1 MNFIKL
7 QIGCLVLVL
16 YLELIYIWQTT
27 GKNAKVSCNP
37 IFDAL
42 MMIIPSLIVF
52 DGLTAW
58 TVNHLDIVPVS
69 LNLFLHAVFFI
80 LLSLFMFVMFLHTLS
95 FIKGFPKRFIFR
107 ILIILPF
114 IISVILIL
122 VFLPELEFIIGKKVN
137 YSMGISVVVCYLVIL
152 LYFILIFVFT
162 VRRIKYLEV
171 RKRINVMSF
180 LFISLLI
187 LISQVIFPEILISSL
202 VPAFSLIAL
211 YINIEDPVLRRMKN
225 YNSEIVT
232 SFATLVESRDSST
245 GSHVKRTKSYVKI
258 LLDEIKTNNLY
269 SSIMTKDFE
278 DKMMNAA
285 PMHDIGKISIPDT
298 ILQKP
303 GKLTDEEYSVMKKH
317 SVLGGE
323 IIQEIFKDMDDK
335 EFLNIAYDVTR
346 YHHEKW
352 NGNGY
357 PEGLVGKE
365 IPFSARIMAIADVF
379 DAISAKRC
387 YRDAMPLD
395 KCFAIIK
402 EGKGVDFDPVLTDLF
417 LNAREKVEKV
427 CKESQE
433 S

>member
-1 MNFIKL
+1 MSFIKL

-42 MMIIPSLIVF
+42 MMIIPCLIVF
-52 DGLTAW
+52 DGVTAW
-58 TVNHLDIVPVS
+58 TVNHLEIVPVS
-69 LNLFLHAVFFI
+69 LNLVLHAVFFI

-95 FIKGFPKRFIFR
+95 FIKGFPQKLIFR
-107 ILIILPF
+107 FLIFLPF

-187 LISQVIFPEILISSL
+187 LISQIIFPEILISSL

-303 GKLTDEEYSVMKKH
+303 EKLTDEEYSVMKKH

-395 KCFAIIK
+395 KCFEIIK

-417 LNAREKVEKV
+417 LNAKEKVEKV
-427 CKESQE
+427 CKESRE

>member
-7 QIGCLVLVL
+7 QIGCLVLVI

-42 MMIIPSLIVF
+42 MMIVPSLIVF
-52 DGLTAW
+52 DGVTAW
-58 TVNHLDIVPVS
+58 TVNHLEIVPVS
-69 LNLFLHAVFFI
+69 LNLVLHAVFFI

-95 FIKGFPKRFIFR
+95 FIKGFPQKLIFR
-107 ILIILPF
+107 FLIFLPF

-427 CKESQE
+427 CKESRE

>member
-1 MNFIKL
+1 MSFIKL

-42 MMIIPSLIVF
+42 MMIIPWLIVF
-52 DGLTAW
+52 DGVTAW
-58 TVNHLDIVPVS
+58 TVNHLEIVPVS
-69 LNLFLHAVFFI
+69 LNLVLHAVFFI

-95 FIKGFPKRFIFR
+95 FIKGFPQKLIFR
-107 ILIILPF
+107 FLIFLPF

-187 LISQVIFPEILISSL
+187 LISQIIFPEILISSL

-211 YINIEDPVLRRMKN
+211 YINIEDPVLRRMEN

-417 LNAREKVEKV
+417 LNAKEKVEKV

-433 S
+433 G

>member
-1 MNFIKL
+1 MSFIKL

-42 MMIIPSLIVF
+42 MMIIPCLIVF
-52 DGLTAW
+52 DGVTAW
-58 TVNHLDIVPVS
+58 TVNHLEIVPVS
-69 LNLFLHAVFFI
+69 LNLVLHAVFFI

-95 FIKGFPKRFIFR
+95 FIKGFPQKLIFR
-107 ILIILPF
+107 FLIFLPF

-187 LISQVIFPEILISSL
+187 LISQIIFPEILISSL

-211 YINIEDPVLRRMKN
+211 YINIEDPVLRRMEN

-417 LNAREKVEKV
+417 LNAKEKVEKV

>member
-1 MNFIKL
+1 MSFIKL

-42 MMIIPSLIVF
+42 MMIIPCLIVF
-52 DGLTAW
+52 DGVTAW
-58 TVNHLDIVPVS
+58 TVNHLEIVPVS
-69 LNLFLHAVFFI
+69 LNLVLHAVFFI

-95 FIKGFPKRFIFR
+95 FIKGFPQKLIFR
-107 ILIILPF
+107 FLIFLPF

-258 LLDEIKTNNLY
+258 LLDEIKTNSLY

-433 S
+433 G

>member
-42 MMIIPSLIVF
+42 MMIIPWLIVF
-52 DGLTAW
+52 DGVTAW
-58 TVNHLDIVPVS
+58 TVNHLEIVPVS
-69 LNLFLHAVFFI
+69 LNLVLHAVFFI

-95 FIKGFPKRFIFR
+95 FIKGFPQKLIFR
-107 ILIILPF
+107 FLIFLPF

-152 LYFILIFVFT
+152 LYFVLIFVFT

-258 LLDEIKTNNLY
+258 ILDEIKTNNLY

-417 LNAREKVEKV
+417 LNAKEKVEKV

-433 S
+433 G

>member
-42 MMIIPSLIVF
+42 MMIIPWLIVF

-58 TVNHLDIVPVS
+58 TVNHLEIVPVS
-69 LNLFLHAVFFI
+69 LNLVLHAVFFI

-95 FIKGFPKRFIFR
+95 FVKGFPQKLIFR
-107 ILIILPF
+107 FLIFLPF

-417 LNAREKVEKV
+417 LNAKEKVEKV

>member
-42 MMIIPSLIVF
+42 MMIVPSLIVF

-69 LNLFLHAVFFI
+69 LNLVFHAVFFI
-80 LLSLFMFVMFLHTLS
+80 LLSLFMLVMFLHTLS
-95 FIKGFPKRFIFR
+95 FVKGFPQKLIFR
-107 ILIILPF
+107 FLIFLPF

-187 LISQVIFPEILISSL
+187 LISQIIFPEILISSL

-258 LLDEIKTNNLY
+258 LLDEIKTNRLY

-303 GKLTDEEYSVMKKH
+303 GKLTDDEYSVMKKH

-387 YRDAMPLD
+387 YRDAMPLE

>member
-1 MNFIKL
+1 MSFIKL

-42 MMIIPSLIVF
+42 MMIIPWLIVF
-52 DGLTAW
+52 DGVTAW
-58 TVNHLDIVPVS
+58 TVNHLEIVPVS
-69 LNLFLHAVFFI
+69 LNLVFHAVFFI

-95 FIKGFPKRFIFR
+95 FIKGFPQKLIFR
-107 ILIILPF
+107 FLIFLPF

-427 CKESQE
+427 CKESRE

>member
-42 MMIIPSLIVF
+42 MMIIPWLIVF
-52 DGLTAW
+52 DGVTAW
-58 TVNHLDIVPVS
+58 TVNHLEIVPVS
-69 LNLFLHAVFFI
+69 LNLVLHAVFFI

-95 FIKGFPKRFIFR
+95 FIKGFPQKLIFR
-107 ILIILPF
+107 FLIFLPF

-187 LISQVIFPEILISSL
+187 LISQIIFPEILISSL

-258 LLDEIKTNNLY
+258 LLDEIKTNSLY

-298 ILQKP
+298 ILKKP

-417 LNAREKVEKV
+417 LNAKAKVEKV

-433 S
+433 G

>member
-1 MNFIKL
+1 MSFIKL

-42 MMIIPSLIVF
+42 MMIIPCLIVF
-52 DGLTAW
+52 DGVTAW
-58 TVNHLDIVPVS
+58 TVNHLEIVPVS
-69 LNLFLHAVFFI
+69 LNLVLHAVFFI
-80 LLSLFMFVMFLHTLS
+80 LLSLFMLVMFLHTLS
-95 FIKGFPKRFIFR
+95 FIKGFPQKLIFR
-107 ILIILPF
+107 FLIFLPF

-187 LISQVIFPEILISSL
+187 LISQIIFPEILISSL

-211 YINIEDPVLRRMKN
+211 YINIEDPVLRRMEN

-335 EFLNIAYDVTR
+335 EFLNIAYDGTR

-417 LNAREKVEKV
+417 LNAKEKVEKV

-433 S
+433 G

>member
-1 MNFIKL
+1 M
-7 QIGCLVLVL
+7 
-16 YLELIYIWQTT
+16 
-27 GKNAKVSCNP
+27 
-37 IFDAL
+37 
-42 MMIIPSLIVF
+42 
-52 DGLTAW
+52 
-58 TVNHLDIVPVS
+58 
-69 LNLFLHAVFFI
+69 
-80 LLSLFMFVMFLHTLS
+80 
-95 FIKGFPKRFIFR
+95 
-107 ILIILPF
+107 
-114 IISVILIL
+114 
-122 VFLPELEFIIGKKVN
+122 
-137 YSMGISVVVCYLVIL
+137 
-152 LYFILIFVFT
+152 
-162 VRRIKYLEV
+162 
-171 RKRINVMSF
+171 
-180 LFISLLI
+180 
-187 LISQVIFPEILISSL
+187 
-202 VPAFSLIAL
+202 
-211 YINIEDPVLRRMKN
+211 
-225 YNSEIVT
+225 
-232 SFATLVESRDSST
+232 
-245 GSHVKRTKSYVKI
+245 
-258 LLDEIKTNNLY
+258 
-269 SSIMTKDFE
+269 
-278 DKMMNAA
+278 
-285 PMHDIGKISIPDT
+285 
-298 ILQKP
+298 QKP

-387 YRDAMPLD
+387 YRDAMPLE

>member
-1 MNFIKL
+1 MSFIKL

-42 MMIIPSLIVF
+42 MMIIPCLIVF
-52 DGLTAW
+52 DGVTAW
-58 TVNHLDIVPVS
+58 TVNHLEIVPVS
-69 LNLFLHAVFFI
+69 LNLVLHAVFFI

-95 FIKGFPKRFIFR
+95 FIKGFPQKLIFR
-107 ILIILPF
+107 FLIFLPF

-187 LISQVIFPEILISSL
+187 LISQIIFPEILISSL

-258 LLDEIKTNNLY
+258 LLDEIKTNSLY

-417 LNAREKVEKV
+417 LNAKEKVEKV
-427 CKESQE
+427 CKESRE

>member
-42 MMIIPSLIVF
+42 MMIIPWLIVF
-52 DGLTAW
+52 DGVTAW
-58 TVNHLDIVPVS
+58 TVNHLEIVPVS
-69 LNLFLHAVFFI
+69 LNLVFHAVFFI

-95 FIKGFPKRFIFR
+95 FIKGFPQKLIFR
-107 ILIILPF
+107 FLIFLPF

-187 LISQVIFPEILISSL
+187 LISQIIFPEILISSL

-258 LLDEIKTNNLY
+258 LLDEIKTNRLY

-433 S
+433 G

>member
-1 MNFIKL
+1 MSFIKL

-42 MMIIPSLIVF
+42 MMIIPWLIVF
-52 DGLTAW
+52 DGVTAW
-58 TVNHLDIVPVS
+58 TVNHLEIVPVS
-69 LNLFLHAVFFI
+69 LNLVLHAVFFI

-95 FIKGFPKRFIFR
+95 FIKGFPQKLIFR
-107 ILIILPF
+107 FLIFLPF

-187 LISQVIFPEILISSL
+187 LISQIIFPEILISSL

-211 YINIEDPVLRRMKN
+211 YINIEDPVLRRMEN

-258 LLDEIKTNNLY
+258 ILDEIKTNNLY

-417 LNAREKVEKV
+417 LNAKEKVEKV

>member
-95 FIKGFPKRFIFR
+95 FIKGFPKRFFFR
-107 ILIILPF
+107 MLIILPF

-152 LYFILIFVFT
+152 LYFVLIFVFT

-258 LLDEIKTNNLY
+258 ILDEIKTNNLY

-433 S
+433 G

>member
-42 MMIIPSLIVF
+42 MMIIPWLIVF
-52 DGLTAW
+52 DGVTAW
-58 TVNHLDIVPVS
+58 TVNHLEIVPVS
-69 LNLFLHAVFFI
+69 LNLVFHAVFFI

-95 FIKGFPKRFIFR
+95 FIKGFPKRVIFR

-187 LISQVIFPEILISSL
+187 LISQIIFPEILISSL

-258 LLDEIKTNNLY
+258 ILDEIKTNNLY

-433 S
+433 G

>member
-42 MMIIPSLIVF
+42 MMIVPSLIVF

-58 TVNHLDIVPVS
+58 TVNHLEIVPVS
-69 LNLFLHAVFFI
+69 LNLVFHAVFFI

-95 FIKGFPKRFIFR
+95 FIKGFPQKLIFR
-107 ILIILPF
+107 FLIFLPF

-417 LNAREKVEKV
+417 LNAKEKVEKV
-427 CKESQE
+427 CKESRE

>member
-1 MNFIKL
+1 MSFIKL

-42 MMIIPSLIVF
+42 MMIIPWLIVF
-52 DGLTAW
+52 DGVTAW
-58 TVNHLDIVPVS
+58 TVNHLEIVPVS
-69 LNLFLHAVFFI
+69 LNLVLHAVFFI
-80 LLSLFMFVMFLHTLS
+80 LLSLFMLVMFLHTLS
-95 FIKGFPKRFIFR
+95 FIKGFPQKLIFR
-107 ILIILPF
+107 FLIFLPF

-180 LFISLLI
+180 LLISLLI
-187 LISQVIFPEILISSL
+187 LISQIIFPEILISSL

-258 LLDEIKTNNLY
+258 LLDEIKTNSLY

-387 YRDAMPLD
+387 YRDAMPLE

-433 S
+433 G

>member
-1 MNFIKL
+1 MSFIKL

-42 MMIIPSLIVF
+42 MMIVPSLIVF
-52 DGLTAW
+52 DGVTAW
-58 TVNHLDIVPVS
+58 TVNHLEIVPVS
-69 LNLFLHAVFFI
+69 LNLVLHAVFFI

-95 FIKGFPKRFIFR
+95 FIKGFPQKLIFR
-107 ILIILPF
+107 FLIFLPF

-171 RKRINVMSF
+171 RKRINIMSF

-187 LISQVIFPEILISSL
+187 LISQIIFPEILISSL

-269 SSIMTKDFE
+269 TSIMTKDFE

-427 CKESQE
+427 CKESRE

>member
-1 MNFIKL
+1 MSFIKL

-42 MMIIPSLIVF
+42 MMIIPCLIVF
-52 DGLTAW
+52 DGVTAW
-58 TVNHLDIVPVS
+58 TVNHLEIVPVS
-69 LNLFLHAVFFI
+69 LNLVLHAVFFI

-95 FIKGFPKRFIFR
+95 FIKGFPQKLIFR
-107 ILIILPF
+107 FLIFLPF

-187 LISQVIFPEILISSL
+187 LISQIIFPEILISSL

-211 YINIEDPVLRRMKN
+211 YINIEDPVLRRMEN

-417 LNAREKVEKV
+417 LNAKEKVEKV

-433 S
+433 G

>member
-42 MMIIPSLIVF
+42 MMIIPWLIVF
-52 DGLTAW
+52 DGVTAW
-58 TVNHLDIVPVS
+58 TVNHLEIVPVS
-69 LNLFLHAVFFI
+69 LNLVLHAVFFI

-95 FIKGFPKRFIFR
+95 FIKGFPQKLIFR
-107 ILIILPF
+107 FLIFLPF

-187 LISQVIFPEILISSL
+187 LISQIIFPEILISSL

-258 LLDEIKTNNLY
+258 ILDEIKTNNLY

-357 PEGLVGKE
+357 PEGLSGKE

-427 CKESQE
+427 CKESRE

>member
-7 QIGCLVLVL
+7 QIGCLVLVI

-42 MMIIPSLIVF
+42 MMIIPWLIVF
-52 DGLTAW
+52 DGVTAW
-58 TVNHLDIVPVS
+58 TVNHLEIVPVS
-69 LNLFLHAVFFI
+69 LNLVLHAVFFI

-95 FIKGFPKRFIFR
+95 FIKGFPQKLIFR
-107 ILIILPF
+107 FLIFLPF

-258 LLDEIKTNNLY
+258 ILDEIKTNNLY

-417 LNAREKVEKV
+417 LNAKEKVEKV
-427 CKESQE
+427 CKESRE

>member
-42 MMIIPSLIVF
+42 MMIVPSLIVF

-58 TVNHLDIVPVS
+58 TVNHLEIVPVS
-69 LNLFLHAVFFI
+69 LNLVFHAVFFI

-95 FIKGFPKRFIFR
+95 FIKGFPQKLIFR
-107 ILIILPF
+107 FLIFLPF

-187 LISQVIFPEILISSL
+187 LISQIIFPEILISSL

-258 LLDEIKTNNLY
+258 ILDEIKTNSLY

-417 LNAREKVEKV
+417 LNAKEKVEKV

>member
-1 MNFIKL
+1 MSFRKL

-69 LNLFLHAVFFI
+69 LNLFLHAAFFI

-95 FIKGFPKRFIFR
+95 FIKGFPKRFFFR

-187 LISQVIFPEILISSL
+187 LISQIIFPEILISSL

-433 S
+433 G

>member
-1 MNFIKL
+1 
-7 QIGCLVLVL
+7 
-16 YLELIYIWQTT
+16 
-27 GKNAKVSCNP
+27 
-37 IFDAL
+37 
-42 MMIIPSLIVF
+42 
-52 DGLTAW
+52 
-58 TVNHLDIVPVS
+58 
-69 LNLFLHAVFFI
+69 
-80 LLSLFMFVMFLHTLS
+80 
-95 FIKGFPKRFIFR
+95 
-107 ILIILPF
+107 
-114 IISVILIL
+114 
-122 VFLPELEFIIGKKVN
+122 
-137 YSMGISVVVCYLVIL
+137 
-152 LYFILIFVFT
+152 
-162 VRRIKYLEV
+162 
-171 RKRINVMSF
+171 MSF

-187 LISQVIFPEILISSL
+187 LISQIIFPEILISSL

-258 LLDEIKTNNLY
+258 ILDEIKTNSLY

-417 LNAREKVEKV
+417 LNAKEKVEKV
-427 CKESQE
+427 CKESRE

>member
-42 MMIIPSLIVF
+42 MMIIPWLIVF

-58 TVNHLDIVPVS
+58 TVNHLEIVPVS
-69 LNLFLHAVFFI
+69 LNLVLHAVFFI

-95 FIKGFPKRFIFR
+95 FVKGFPQKLIFR
-107 ILIILPF
+107 FLIFLPF

-427 CKESQE
+427 CKESRE

>member
-42 MMIIPSLIVF
+42 MMIVPSLIVF

-58 TVNHLDIVPVS
+58 TVNHLEIVPVS
-69 LNLFLHAVFFI
+69 LNLVFHAVFFI

-95 FIKGFPKRFIFR
+95 FIKGFPQKLIFR
-107 ILIILPF
+107 FLIFLPF

-187 LISQVIFPEILISSL
+187 LISQIIFPEILISSL

-258 LLDEIKTNNLY
+258 LLDEIKTNSLY

-387 YRDAMPLD
+387 YRDAMPLE

-417 LNAREKVEKV
+417 LNAKEKVEKV
-427 CKESQE
+427 CKESRE

>member
-1 MNFIKL
+1 MSFIKL

-42 MMIIPSLIVF
+42 MMIIPCLIVF
-52 DGLTAW
+52 DGVTAW
-58 TVNHLDIVPVS
+58 TVNHLEIVPVS
-69 LNLFLHAVFFI
+69 LNLVLHAVFFI
-80 LLSLFMFVMFLHTLS
+80 LLSLFMLVMFLHTLS
-95 FIKGFPKRFIFR
+95 FIKGFPQKLIFR
-107 ILIILPF
+107 FLIFLPF

-187 LISQVIFPEILISSL
+187 LISQIIFPEILISSL

-211 YINIEDPVLRRMKN
+211 YINIEDPVLRRMEN

-258 LLDEIKTNNLY
+258 ILDEIKTNNLY

-417 LNAREKVEKV
+417 LNAKEKVEKV

>member
-95 FIKGFPKRFIFR
+95 FIKGFPKRFIFK

-417 LNAREKVEKV
+417 LNAKEKVEKV
-427 CKESQE
+427 CKESRE

>member
-58 TVNHLDIVPVS
+58 TVNHLEIVPVS
-69 LNLFLHAVFFI
+69 LNLVLHAVFFI

-95 FIKGFPKRFIFR
+95 FIKGFPQKLIFR
-107 ILIILPF
+107 FLIFLPF

-187 LISQVIFPEILISSL
+187 LISQIIFPEILISSL

-258 LLDEIKTNNLY
+258 LLDEIKTNSLY

-417 LNAREKVEKV
+417 LNAKEKVEKV

-433 S
+433 G

>member
-1 MNFIKL
+1 MSFIKL

-42 MMIIPSLIVF
+42 MMIIPCLIVF
-52 DGLTAW
+52 DGVTAW
-58 TVNHLDIVPVS
+58 TVNHLEIVPVY
-69 LNLFLHAVFFI
+69 LNLVLHAVFFI
-80 LLSLFMFVMFLHTLS
+80 LLSLFMLVMFLHTLS
-95 FIKGFPKRFIFR
+95 FIKGFPQKLIFR
-107 ILIILPF
+107 FLIFLPF

-187 LISQVIFPEILISSL
+187 LISQIIFPEILISSL

-258 LLDEIKTNNLY
+258 LLDEIKTNSLF

-387 YRDAMPLD
+387 YRDAMPLE

-433 S
+433 G

>member
-1 MNFIKL
+1 MSFIKL

-42 MMIIPSLIVF
+42 MMIIPWLIVF
-52 DGLTAW
+52 DGVTAW
-58 TVNHLDIVPVS
+58 TVNHLEIVPVS
-69 LNLFLHAVFFI
+69 LNLVLHAVFFI

-95 FIKGFPKRFIFR
+95 FIKGFPQKLIFR
-107 ILIILPF
+107 FLIFLPF

-211 YINIEDPVLRRMKN
+211 YINIEDPVLRRMEN

-427 CKESQE
+427 CKESRE

>member
-1 MNFIKL
+1 MSFIKL

-42 MMIIPSLIVF
+42 MMIIPCLIVF
-52 DGLTAW
+52 DGVTAW
-58 TVNHLDIVPVS
+58 TVNHLEIVPVS
-69 LNLFLHAVFFI
+69 LNLVLHAVFFI
-80 LLSLFMFVMFLHTLS
+80 LLSLFMLVMFLHTLS
-95 FIKGFPKRFIFR
+95 FIKGFPQKLIFR
-107 ILIILPF
+107 FLIFLPF

-211 YINIEDPVLRRMKN
+211 YINIEDPVLRSMKN

-258 LLDEIKTNNLY
+258 ILDEIKTNSLY

-417 LNAREKVEKV
+417 LNAKEKVEKV
-427 CKESQE
+427 YKESQE
-433 S
+433 G

>member
-1 MNFIKL
+1 MSFIKL

-42 MMIIPSLIVF
+42 MMIIPWLIVF
-52 DGLTAW
+52 DGVTAW
-58 TVNHLDIVPVS
+58 TVNHLEIVPVS
-69 LNLFLHAVFFI
+69 LNLVLHAVFFI

-95 FIKGFPKRFIFR
+95 FIKGFPQKLIFR
-107 ILIILPF
+107 FLIFLPF

-187 LISQVIFPEILISSL
+187 LISHIIFPEILISSL

-417 LNAREKVEKV
+417 LNAKEKVEKV

-433 S
+433 G

>member
-42 MMIIPSLIVF
+42 MMIIPWLIVF
-52 DGLTAW
+52 DGVTAW
-58 TVNHLDIVPVS
+58 TVNHLEIVPVS
-69 LNLFLHAVFFI
+69 LNLVLHAVFFI

-95 FIKGFPKRFIFR
+95 FIKGFPQKLIFR
-107 ILIILPF
+107 FLIFLPF

-187 LISQVIFPEILISSL
+187 LISQIIFPEILISSL

-211 YINIEDPVLRRMKN
+211 YINIEDPVLRRMEN

-417 LNAREKVEKV
+417 LNAKEKVEKV
-427 CKESQE
+427 CKESRE

>member
-1 MNFIKL
+1 MSFIKL

-42 MMIIPSLIVF
+42 MMIIPCLIVF
-52 DGLTAW
+52 DGVTAW
-58 TVNHLDIVPVS
+58 TVNHLEIVPVS
-69 LNLFLHAVFFI
+69 LNLVLHAVFFI

-95 FIKGFPKRFIFR
+95 FIKGFPQKLIFR
-107 ILIILPF
+107 FLIFLPF

-187 LISQVIFPEILISSL
+187 LISQIIFPEILISSL

-211 YINIEDPVLRRMKN
+211 YINIEDPVLRRMEN

-387 YRDAMPLD
+387 YRDAMPLE

-427 CKESQE
+427 CKESQDG
-433 S
+433 

>member
-1 MNFIKL
+1 MSFIKL

-42 MMIIPSLIVF
+42 MMIIPCLIVF

-58 TVNHLDIVPVS
+58 TVNHLEIVPVS
-69 LNLFLHAVFFI
+69 LNLVLHAVFFI
-80 LLSLFMFVMFLHTLS
+80 LLSLFMLVMFLHTLS
-95 FIKGFPKRFIFR
+95 FIKGFPQKLIFR
-107 ILIILPF
+107 FLIFLPF

-187 LISQVIFPEILISSL
+187 LISQIIFPEILISSL

-211 YINIEDPVLRRMKN
+211 YINIEDPVLRRMEN

-258 LLDEIKTNNLY
+258 ILDEIKTNNLY

-357 PEGLVGKE
+357 PEGLEGKE

-433 S
+433 G

>member
-1 MNFIKL
+1 MSFIKL

-42 MMIIPSLIVF
+42 MMIIPWLIVF
-52 DGLTAW
+52 DGVTAW
-58 TVNHLDIVPVS
+58 TVNHLEIVPVS
-69 LNLFLHAVFFI
+69 LNLVLHAVFFI

-95 FIKGFPKRFIFR
+95 FIKGFPQKLIFR
-107 ILIILPF
+107 FLIFLPF

-187 LISQVIFPEILISSL
+187 LISQIIFPEILISSL

-258 LLDEIKTNNLY
+258 ILDEIKTNNLY

-433 S
+433 G